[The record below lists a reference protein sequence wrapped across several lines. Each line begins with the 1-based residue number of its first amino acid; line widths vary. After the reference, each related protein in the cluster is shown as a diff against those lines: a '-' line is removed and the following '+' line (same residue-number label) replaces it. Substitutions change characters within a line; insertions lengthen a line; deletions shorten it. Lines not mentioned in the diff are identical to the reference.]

1 MIDTFSLLL
10 CHGLMLVAT
19 WRLLRTPALDREA
32 AVAAERADGARAA
45 RRGRRGRA

>member
-32 AVAAERADGARAA
+32 TTVAADADGARAA